1 MNQTRGVGPPVSL
14 RAMFRRLLYIF
25 SRVDLIFG
33 KNGGILKGYYGIWI
47 RLFAWKT

>member
-25 SRVDLIFG
+25 SRENIF
-33 KNGGILKGYYGIWI
+33 LA
-47 RLFAWKT
+47 RMEEF